1 MDPESDLEAFAAS
14 LAKLSLSAARL
25 RVLEEC
31 QRVDQ
36 AMIRRRSKR
45 HAAARARDRYGTYR
59 VRLSGLS
66 SWMFDLTLPRGP
78 LVEGDH
84 PIYRRLA
91 EGWVLRGELEPSALA
106 VFDRKE

>member
-1 MDPESDLEAFAAS
+1 MDLESDLEAFAAS
-14 LAKLSLSAARL
+14 LARLSLPAARL

-31 QRVDQ
+31 QRIDQ
-36 AMIRRRSKR
+36 AMTRPREKR
-45 HAAARARDRYGTYR
+45 HAASRARDRYGTYR

-66 SWMFDLTLPRGP
+66 SWLLDLTLPRGP

-91 EGWVLRGELEPSALA
+91 ERWVRRGELKPSALA
-106 VFDRKE
+106 EFDRKE